1 MSPVTTF
8 WLSVIINVIAETI
21 RETLFI
27 SPTVTAF
34 LGQHFNYGRLL
45 PRLTIYEFYYD

>member
-45 PRLTIYEFYYD
+45 QQIELG